1 MLSTNSGCSVAAFPV
16 YQGSA
21 ASMPVQVTTVDG
33 LVSTFTISNIL
44 PRVSDNTQ
52 YSAGYEGSSTSQ
64 AAFRIG
70 DGSSVTP
77 MVLDFSAAVTS
88 NVNMAPAQILTAAT
102 RRIRQRISNASASR
116 GPMHS
121 GVAREPVNRQRGNAG
136 RFIFTKAVIT
146 QLDGC
151 VPYLEQAHGV
161 NSNNL
166 PAHGPIAPPQRE
178 GAPIEYKY
186 FGRCD
191 QVCQHCHATFWLEEK
206 RTGLPASAAPQYQR
220 CCVGGRAVL
229 RTHRHYPAYIIDLFS
244 DRHFMDNISAY
255 NQTFAMTSFGA
266 TIDNSINTGRGP
278 YVFRVSGQIYHWI
291 GGFCPPNDDTPRF
304 LQMYIY
310 DTEHEVQNRLSHF
323 DPHER
328 QSLREDVIE
337 GLIEFLDDNNALV
350 RLFRTA
356 RDKLREA
363 DIPTFHIWLFGV
375 VGANQYE
382 LPTAD
387 TIRAIV
393 YDGGPESATDY
404 DVVIERHSREPESVN
419 KLHPQYMALQF
430 PLLLIYGEEGYH
442 LNLTLKNSDPFDTQH
457 EKK

>member
-1 MLSTNSGCSVAAFPV
+1 MLSADSGCAVPAFPV
-16 YQGSA
+16 YQASA
-21 ASMPVQVTTVDG
+21 TSMPVQVTTVDG
-33 LVSTFTISNIL
+33 LVSTFTVNNIL

-52 YSAGYEGSSTSQ
+52 YSSAYEGSFTGE
-64 AAFRIG
+64 AGFRVG
-70 DGSSVTP
+70 EGSSVAP

-88 NVNMAPAQILTAAT
+88 DVSTAPAQISTAAT
-102 RRIRQRISNASASR
+102 RRIRQR
-116 GPMHS
+116 
-121 GVAREPVNRQRGNAG
+121 VAREPVNRQRA
-136 RFIFTKAVIT
+136 RA
-146 QLDGC
+146 
-151 VPYLEQAHGV
+151 EQPHGMD
-161 NSNNL
+161 SNNS
-166 PAHGPIAPPQRE
+166 PAQGPIVPPQRE

-220 CCVGGRAVL
+220 CCVGGRAIL
-229 RTHRHYPAYIIDLFS
+229 R
-244 DRHFMDNISAY
+244 
-255 NQTFAMTSFGA
+255 
-266 TIDNSINTGRGP
+266 
-278 YVFRVSGQIYHWI
+278 
-291 GGFCPPNDDTPRF
+291 GFCPANDDTPRF

-310 DTEHEVQNRLSHF
+310 DTEHEVQNMLSHS
-323 DPHER
+323 DPYER

-337 GLIEFLDDNNALV
+337 GLIEFLDGNNALV

-363 DIPTFHIWLFGV
+363 DIPSFHIRLFGV

-387 TIRAIV
+387 SIGAIV
-393 YDGGPESATDY
+393 YKGGPESATDY

-430 PLLLIYGEEGYH
+430 PILFIYGEEGYH
-442 LNLTLKNSDPFDTQH
+442 LNLTLKNSDTFDTQH
-457 EKK
+457 EKKMTMKIYYAYQLFDRLGS